1 MYILSMGGRVLA
13 TFDKWDVSSVAKAEK
28 WISDNGYVIWKCEI
42 SIMGTY
48 LVTVRSR
55 TMEV

>member
-13 TFDKWDVSSVAKAEK
+13 TFDKWDVSSVAKAER
-28 WISDNGYVIWKCEI
+28 WITDHGYVIWKCEI

>member
-28 WISDNGYVIWKCEI
+28 WIADHGFVIWKCEI

-55 TMEV
+55 

>member
-13 TFDKWDVSSVAKAEK
+13 MFDKWDVSSVAKAEK
-28 WISDNGYVIWKCEI
+28 WISDNGYVIWKCEV

-55 TMEV
+55 AMEV

>member
-1 MYILSMGGRVLA
+1 MYILSMGGRVLV
-13 TFDKWDVSSVAKAEK
+13 TFDKWDLSSVAKAEK
-28 WISDNGYVIWKCEI
+28 WISDNGYVIWKCEV

-55 TMEV
+55 